1 MQKEVLQWLQSGADA
16 LQGVGLLE
24 KYATNLFL
32 VRLVKSN
39 PTKNSLLIKDSL
51 CRLAKIDLTKVV
63 NKPSREIAR
72 IGFRDEFPF
81 IDSPT
86 CPFELKALVTD
97 KFTSFYRYKEL
108 HRKLSDCTSLEECYD
123 TASELLASYRDNR
136 AIYAE
141 LNYYKQHKS
150 VLGKHPVFKHYHQ
163 LQELKTKSI
172 KELVELQRRLQHNI
186 WRIQS
191 EIDKN
196 DKPELKEDRL
206 QRLNLK
212 KSQLSEVDRLLY

>member
-1 MQKEVLQWLQSGADA
+1 MQKEILKWLQSGADA

-81 IDSPT
+81 LDSPT

-141 LNYYKQHKS
+141 LNYYKQHKL
-150 VLGKHPVFKHYHQ
+150 VLGKHQVFKHFNNLKQ
-163 LQELKTKSI
+163 LREMSLRDLI
-172 KELVELQRRLQHNI
+172 EKERKLLHNI
-186 WRIQS
+186 WRIES
-191 EIDKN
+191 EIAKN
-196 DKPELKEDRL
+196 DKPELLEDRK
-206 QRLNLK
+206 QRLDQKRNELA
-212 KSQLSEVDRLLY
+212 EVQRLL

>member
-24 KYATNLFL
+24 KYATNMFL

-63 NKPSREIAR
+63 KQPSREIAR

-81 IDSPT
+81 LDSPT

-150 VLGKHPVFKHYHQ
+150 VLGKHPVFKHFNNLKQ
-163 LQELKTKSI
+163 LREMSLRDLI
-172 KELVELQRRLQHNI
+172 EKERKLLHNI
-186 WRIQS
+186 WRIES
-191 EIDKN
+191 EIAKN
-196 DKPELKEDRL
+196 DKPELLEDRK
-206 QRLNLK
+206 QRLDQKRNELA
-212 KSQLSEVDRLLY
+212 EVQRLL